1 MSTSASA
8 YDQALSL
15 FTSLSFT
22 EKLSFLAD
30 ATIALKKEGKS
41 GSLGKAAKKEK
52 KEKDADAPKRAMPA
66 GTLAWLAFVAHCKTT
81 MPERFEGI
89 TQVSKKLTI
98 CKEIRGEDEQAY
110 KKFADDFM
118 AKASSPAS
126 VKASPAASPS
136 AVKKVVAAEAKPKA
150 DTVEEKK
157 KKIAEAKEAAKEA
170 KEAKEAAKATA
181 AAAKEAKPKKE
192 PKKTKAAEAKV
203 APSMP
208 KKEIDGE
215 EYFTDPDTNGLWKI
229 DEDDRLGA
237 WVGYFQPD
245 NTEEPIRHTDSFAD
259 A

>member
-1 MSTSASA
+1 MSASA
-8 YDQALSL
+8 TSYDQALSL
-15 FTSLSFT
+15 FATLSFT
-22 EKLSFLAD
+22 DKLSFLAD
-30 ATIALKKEGKS
+30 ATVAVKKEGKS

-52 KEKDADAPKRAMPA
+52 KEKDPDAPKRAMPA

-81 MPERFEGI
+81 MPERFEGVS
-89 TQVSKKLTI
+89 QVSKKLTI
-98 CKEIRGEDEQAY
+98 CKDIRGEDEEAY

-126 VKASPAASPS
+126 VKTSPVTSPS
-136 AVKKVVAAEAKPKA
+136 AVKKVVATKTPAASTEAKPKA

-157 KKIAEAKEAAKEA
+157 KKITEAKAA
-170 KEAKEAAKATA
+170 A
-181 AAAKEAKPKKE
+181 AAAKDAKPKKE

-245 NTEEPIRHTDSFAD
+245 NTDEPIRHTDSFAD

>member
-1 MSTSASA
+1 VS
-8 YDQALSL
+8 
-15 FTSLSFT
+15 
-22 EKLSFLAD
+22 
-30 ATIALKKEGKS
+30 
-41 GSLGKAAKKEK
+41 
-52 KEKDADAPKRAMPA
+52 
-66 GTLAWLAFVAHCKTT
+66 
-81 MPERFEGI
+81 
-89 TQVSKKLTI
+89 QVSKKLTI
-98 CKEIRGEDEQAY
+98 CKEIRGEDEEAY

-118 AKASSPAS
+118 AKSSSTAS
-126 VKASPAASPS
+126 VKTSPVTSPS
-136 AVKKVVAAEAKPKA
+136 AVKKVVATKSSVAAEAKPKA
-150 DTVEEKK
+150 DTGEEKK
-157 KKIAEAKEAAKEA
+157 KKITEAKEAAKQ
-170 KEAKEAAKATA
+170 AKATA
-181 AAAKEAKPKKE
+181 AAKEAKEAKEAKPKKE